1 MNLGKTDIPKL
12 EEYWEK
18 YEDMKGQL
26 VFRRYELL
34 YQPADTNH
42 GGGKSNL
49 PSSPVENEVTK
60 LHSDLKYNNL
70 QAIIQA
76 IEDVYKNATQE
87 QKLIVDYRYW
97 EKDLTVYEWP
107 DIAHELTKARE
118 DNKVISRDATLRMR
132 NQLMRETAKRI
143 GWVSFD

>member
-42 GGGKSNL
+42 GGGKNNL

-76 IEDVYKNATQE
+76 IEDVYNNATQE

>member
-34 YQPADTNH
+34 YQPTDTNH

-60 LHSDLKYNNL
+60 LHSDLKYTNL

-76 IEDVYKNATQE
+76 IEDVYNNATKE
-87 QKLIVDYRYW
+87 QRLIVDYRYW

-107 DIAHELTKARE
+107 DIAHELTKDRD

>member
-76 IEDVYKNATQE
+76 IEDVYKEATQE
-87 QKLIVDYRYW
+87 QKIIVNYRYW
-97 EKDLTVYEWP
+97 EKDLTVYEWT

-143 GWVSFD
+143 GWVTFD

>member
-34 YQPADTNH
+34 YQPADTNY

-76 IEDVYKNATQE
+76 IEDVYNNATQE

-97 EKDLTVYEWP
+97 EKDLAVYEWP
-107 DIAHELTKARE
+107 DIANELTKARE

-143 GWVSFD
+143 GWISFD

>member
-34 YQPADTNH
+34 YQPADTNY

>member
-34 YQPADTNH
+34 YQPTDTNH

-60 LHSDLKYNNL
+60 LHSDLKYTNL

-76 IEDVYKNATQE
+76 IEDVYNNATKE
-87 QKLIVDYRYW
+87 QRLIVDYRYW
-97 EKDLTVYEWP
+97 EKDLTAVSYT
-107 DIAHELTKARE
+107 HLTLPTIYS
-118 DNKVISRDATLRMR
+118 V
-132 NQLMRETAKRI
+132 
-143 GWVSFD
+143 